1 MIRVSAG
8 VIRRQDGRILI
19 CKRGEGRKNA
29 HLWEFPGGKQ
39 EAGETAADCL
49 QREIRE
55 ELLMQVFPGEIL
67 FTKEKEGILFDFVS
81 AVTEESLTLT
91 EHEAMAWVTP
101 REMLHYVFCPADTD
115 VALQMALQDPPL
127 TNFLWDFDGTLM
139 DTYPAMVRA
148 VIRAAAKQGM
158 HPDTEQV
165 TAWMMHDLRYCLHQ
179 LAMKGHADEEQL
191 YRDYRQEEAMI
202 PPDQV
207 SMMPGMQALLEALH
221 QRGGRHFLVTHRG
234 KDAWHYLAHAGVSSL
249 FAGGVTREAG
259 LPRKPAPDMVLRVME
274 DFQLVPEHTMMIG
287 DRPLDTEAGQR
298 AGILSCMLDTSG
310 RFRESPADL
319 YAGNAAELMTIL
331 CPDMAIK
338 DLHL

>member
-8 VIRRQDGRILI
+8 VIRRRDGRILI

-55 ELLMQVFPGEIL
+55 ELLMQVTPGETL
-67 FTKEKEGILFDFVS
+67 FTEEKEGILFDFVT
-81 AVTEESLTLT
+81 AVSQEEPTLT

-101 REMLHYVFCPADTD
+101 REMLPYAFCPADTD
-115 VALQMALQDPPL
+115 AVLRLAFQSPPV
-127 TNFLWDFDGTLM
+127 TSFLWDFDGTLM
-139 DTYPAMVRA
+139 DTYPAMVQA
-148 VIRAAAKQGM
+148 VLRAAARQDM
-158 HPDTEQV
+158 HPSAEQV

-179 LAMKGHADEEQL
+179 LVMENSKDEDQL
-191 YRDYRQEEAMI
+191 YRDYRQEEALI
-202 PPDQV
+202 PPEQV
-207 SMMPGMQALLEALH
+207 TMMPGMLPLLETLH

-234 KDAWHYLAHAGVSSL
+234 NDAWRYLEHAGVRSL

-259 LPRKPAPDMVLRVME
+259 LPRKPAPDMILRVMK
-274 DFQLVPEHTMMIG
+274 DYHLVPEQTMMIG

-310 RFRESPADL
+310 RFRECRADL
-319 YAGNAAELMTIL
+319 YAGSGAELMAIL
-331 CPDMAIK
+331 CPDEWP
-338 DLHL
+338 

>member
-1 MIRVSAG
+1 MMRVSAG

-39 EAGETAADCL
+39 ESGETAADCL

-55 ELLMQVFPGEIL
+55 ELLMQVTPGEIL
-67 FTKEKEGILFDFVS
+67 FTEEKEGILFDFVT
-81 AVTEESLTLT
+81 AAADGTPTLT

-101 REMLHYVFCPADTD
+101 REMLRYSFCPADTD
-115 VALQMALQDPPL
+115 VALSMALQDPPL
-127 TNFLWDFDGTLM
+127 MNFLWDFDGTLM
-139 DTYPAMVRA
+139 DTYPAMVQA

-158 HPDTEQV
+158 HPCAEQV

-179 LAMKGHADEEQL
+179 LAAEDHQDEEQL

-221 QRGGRHFLVTHRG
+221 QRGGRHFLVPHRG
-234 KDAWHYLAHAGVSSL
+234 KDAWNYLAHAGVSPL

-259 LPRKPAPDMVLRVME
+259 LPRKPAPDMILRVMD
-274 DFQLVPEHTMMIG
+274 DFHLAPEQTIMIG

-310 RFRESPADL
+310 RFRESRADL
-319 YAGNAAELMTIL
+319 YAGNAAELTAIL
-331 CPDMAIK
+331 CPDAYA
-338 DLHL
+338 

>member
-1 MIRVSAG
+1 MMRVSAG

-55 ELLMQVFPGEIL
+55 ELLMQVCPGEML
-67 FTKEKEGILFDFVS
+67 FTEEKEGILFDFVA
-81 AVTEESLTLT
+81 AVTDETPTLT

-101 REMLHYVFCPADTD
+101 REMLHYSFCPADTD
-115 VALQMALQDPPL
+115 VALRMALQDPPL

-139 DTYPAMVRA
+139 DTYPAMVQA

-158 HPDTEQV
+158 HPCTEQV
-165 TAWMMHDLRYCLHQ
+165 TTWMMHDLRYCLHQ
-179 LAMKGHADEEQL
+179 IATAGHADEEQL
-191 YRDYRQEEAMI
+191 YRDYRQEEALI

-207 SMMPGMQALLEALH
+207 SMMPGMEALLEALH

-234 KDAWHYLAHAGVSSL
+234 KDAWSYLTHAGVSQL
-249 FAGGVTREAG
+249 FAGGITREAG
-259 LPRKPAPDMVLRVME
+259 LPRKPAPDMLLRVME
-274 DFQLVPEHTMMIG
+274 DFHLAPEQTIMIG

-310 RFRESPADL
+310 RFREGHADL
-319 YAGNAAELMTIL
+319 YAGNAAELMAIL
-331 CPDMAIK
+331 CPK